1 MISTKAMSADQD
13 RDENDRGRNTPPP
26 KKKKNQEEIKKT
38 QEEIQ
43 NEKPNRDWS

>member
-1 MISTKAMSADQD
+1 MIG
-13 RDENDRGRNTPPP
+13 EEIPPQ
-26 KKKKNQEEIKKT
+26 KNQEEIKKT